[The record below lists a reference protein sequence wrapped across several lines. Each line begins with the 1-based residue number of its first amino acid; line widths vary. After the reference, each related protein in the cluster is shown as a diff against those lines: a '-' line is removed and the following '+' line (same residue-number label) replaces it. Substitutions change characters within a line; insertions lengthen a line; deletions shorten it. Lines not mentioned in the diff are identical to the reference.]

1 MKFKQLDITGFKSFS
16 EKTTFLIEN
25 GLTGIVGPNGCGKS
39 NIVEALRWCMGE
51 NSAKSMR
58 GSGME
63 DVIFSG
69 TSNRSSK
76 NISEVALL
84 LDNQDKEGPVQ
95 YKEFDEVT
103 VKRKI
108 EKDKGSKYYINDKEV
123 RARDVQ
129 TLFAD
134 LSTGAHS
141 PSLISQGRIGQLV
154 TSKPIERKSIL
165 EEAAGISG
173 IHARRQEAE
182 TRLNAAENNLK
193 RADELR
199 KQQQKQLDNLKK
211 QAEEATRYKEIS
223 REIKKIE
230 AGLYYLKIREIEKD
244 KKIIVEKLSELE
256 DEISAINIDFNH
268 NNSLLEEENKKLA
281 PLRDKKMESAASLQ
295 KLNLDMTTLIEEEAR
310 VKSLQEKLEKSIKTI
325 ESDLE
330 REKSIS
336 LDSNLNEKRISK
348 EKEELLKTENELFNV
363 ETNSSK
369 ELKVSK
375 SKLDDLQSQLDE
387 ILNKIEKDIDE
398 NKKLAKKD
406 FNELRQLVKKITSS
420 QEEYA
425 EKYGK
430 DKSIQ
435 SDSIKRKER
444 IKNIDVELENWR
456 SLKINSEK
464 MIFELNDRKNKIHSE
479 LSENQKNP
487 ERIATSK
494 GQNLQ
499 NLENTKKRN
508 EEIENELLE
517 AEKKYNAINQNLK
530 EIQSKLSDLKENKAR
545 NEATIEGIENRKKD
559 LLYSVNNELNIQNE
573 NEILPQSDLNEISS
587 DNLPS
592 LDEQLKKSDR
602 IKKQRESLGSVNLR
616 ADEETKK
623 YETEIK
629 KMEDDRADLYSAI
642 VKLKTSIDELNQKG
656 RERLLDAYTKV
667 NRKFNEVYTKLFNG
681 GTAKIELVDSEDPL
695 EAGLEMYVSPPG
707 KRLQSITLLSGGEQ
721 ALTALSLIFA
731 VFLVNPSPICIL
743 DEVDAPL
750 DDANVTRFC
759 SLLDE
764 LTRITKTKFIIITH
778 HALSMSRMH
787 RLYGV
792 TMAEQGVSQL
802 VSVDLQKAEELVA

>member
-16 EKTTFLIEN
+16 EKTTFLIED

-39 NIVEALRWCMGE
+39 NIVESLRWCMGE

-69 TSNRSSK
+69 TSNRPSK
-76 NISEVALL
+76 NISEVALF
-84 LDNQDKEGPVQ
+84 LDNQNKEGPVQ
-95 YKEFDEVT
+95 YKDFDEVS
-103 VKRKI
+103 VRRKI
-108 EKDKGSKYYINDKEV
+108 EKDKGSKYFINDKEV

-193 RADELR
+193 RADELK

-211 QAEEATRYKEIS
+211 QAEEASRYKEIS
-223 REIKKIE
+223 REIKKVE

-244 KKIIVEKLSELE
+244 KKKLSEKLNELE

-268 NNSLLEEENKKLA
+268 NNALLEEENKKLA

-295 KLNLDMTTLIEEEAR
+295 KLNLDMTSLIEEEAR

-325 ESDLE
+325 ESDFE

-336 LDSNLNEKRISK
+336 LDAELNEKRISK
-348 EKEELLKTENELFNV
+348 EKKELLKTENELVQV
-363 ETNSSK
+363 ETSSSK
-369 ELKVSK
+369 ELKASK
-375 SKLDDLQSQLDE
+375 SKLDDLQAQ
-387 ILNKIEKDIDE
+387 LNKMLDTIERNIDE
-398 NKKLAKKD
+398 GKKLTKKI
-406 FNELRQLVKKITSS
+406 FGELKQLVKKITSS

-444 IKNIDVELENWR
+444 IKNIDVELENWIN
-456 SLKINSEK
+456 LKSNSEK
-464 MIFELNDRKNKIHSE
+464 MITELSNRKNKIQLE
-479 LSENQKNP
+479 LTENQKNP

-508 EEIENELLE
+508 LEIENELIE
-517 AEKKYNAINQNLK
+517 AEKKYNAINQNIK
-530 EIQSKLSDLKENKAR
+530 EIQEKLSDLKENKAR
-545 NEATIEGIENRKKD
+545 NEATIEGIDNRKKD
-559 LLYSVNNELNIQNE
+559 LLHSIKSELNIHNE
-573 NEILPQSDLNEISS
+573 NEILSQSDLSQVS
-587 DNLPS
+587 PDNLPS
-592 LDEQLKKSDR
+592 LDEQSKKSEK

-623 YETEIK
+623 YESEIK

-656 RERLLDAYTKV
+656 RER
-667 NRKFNEVYTKLFNG
+667 F
-681 GTAKIELVDSEDPL
+681 
-695 EAGLEMYVSPPG
+695 
-707 KRLQSITLLSGGEQ
+707 
-721 ALTALSLIFA
+721 
-731 VFLVNPSPICIL
+731 
-743 DEVDAPL
+743 
-750 DDANVTRFC
+750 
-759 SLLDE
+759 
-764 LTRITKTKFIIITH
+764 
-778 HALSMSRMH
+778 
-787 RLYGV
+787 
-792 TMAEQGVSQL
+792 
-802 VSVDLQKAEELVA
+802 